1 MSAASQDRGL
11 TAVRRVREARER
23 DSRIGLV
30 QALAVTRER
39 EAEADAA
46 REQLRTAPAFE
57 VGSAAEFRTYH
68 QLVQAL
74 ADAVAVKEE
83 LLRTSRTVAEEAN
96 RRWGLD
102 RQAVRT
108 VELLLQRRV
117 EERRAELARREAAD
131 LDELAAQAWHRK
143 HLTVVPVTEE
153 ASA

>member
-1 MSAASQDRGL
+1 MSAAAHDRGL
-11 TAVRRVREARER
+11 KAVRRVREARER

-30 QALAVTRER
+30 QALAATRQR
-39 EAEADAA
+39 EAEAEAA
-46 REQLRTAPAFE
+46 RDRFESTPPFE
-57 VGSAAEFRTYH
+57 VGTSSEFRIYN

-74 ADAVAVKEE
+74 AEAVAVKEE

-108 VELLLQRRV
+108 VELLLERRV
-117 EERRAELARREAAD
+117 EERRAARARQEAAD
-131 LDELAAQAWHRK
+131 LDELASQAWHRN
-143 HLTVVPVTEE
+143 HLTVVPAVSE